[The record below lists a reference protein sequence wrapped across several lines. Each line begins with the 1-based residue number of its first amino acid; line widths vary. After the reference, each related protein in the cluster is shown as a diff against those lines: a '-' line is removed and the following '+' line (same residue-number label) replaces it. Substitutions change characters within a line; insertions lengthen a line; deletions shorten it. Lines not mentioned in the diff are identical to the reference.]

1 MGTNILRSPEAN
13 EVIAALSVYVDAGKE
28 LDRLIDLRNERIARA
43 VYQSPNFKNPGG
55 GNRGGLRPDKMAD
68 SMASIEKIDKRV
80 FEILNNYQQLLEWV
94 QACINTLYPNYNQIL
109 VMEWRY
115 INGEKWDYISQR
127 TGFSLVHCYKLHSQ
141 AITSLIKNGI
151 IKKGAENEPINKF
164 MEPDRR
170 LQTGEN

>member
-1 MGTNILRSPEAN
+1 MEAKVLRTPEAN

-80 FEILNNYQQLLEWV
+80 SKILNDYQKLLERV
-94 QACINTLYPNYNQIL
+94 QGYIDTLYPNFNQMII
-109 VMEWRY
+109 MQWRY
-115 INGEKWDYISQR
+115 INGQTWEYIAQK
-127 TGFSLVHCYKLHSQ
+127 TGFSKSYCFQLHNK
-141 AITSLIKNGI
+141 AIIALLKNDI
-151 IKKGAENEPINKF
+151 LKTNEGK
-164 MEPDRR
+164 
-170 LQTGEN
+170 TT

>member
-43 VYQSPNFKNPGG
+43 IYQSPNFKNPGG

-80 FEILNNYQQLLEWV
+80 FEILNMLW
-94 QACINTLYPNYNQIL
+94 
-109 VMEWRY
+109 
-115 INGEKWDYISQR
+115 NGVI
-127 TGFSLVHCYKLHSQ
+127 
-141 AITSLIKNGI
+141 
-151 IKKGAENEPINKF
+151 
-164 MEPDRR
+164 
-170 LQTGEN
+170 